1 MSQRAAKRTG
11 RQRGSRTEADP
22 HFDPIGDFRSNQR
35 RRENPTLQRSAPRIR
50 RLGLRHRQR
59 LRKTRRSSASS
70 RIRISTET
78 QSVIAGSQLL
88 SRSRNSDASRWHVLS
103 EQLSMNCARLRL
115 NAETTTIFVRDG
127 WLIIEAAEIDALQGQ
142 LAGAHGDRLLTVAE
156 VGQRTG
162 FTAGAVRDWI
172 KRSVLAAV
180 RVGKEYRV
188 READLARLLDGKSR
202 ETASISKRI
211 DRRRK
216 AISA

>member
-1 MSQRAAKRTG
+1 MSQRAGKRTG

-22 HFDPIGDFRSNQR
+22 HFDSIGDFRSNQR

-127 WLIIEAAEIDALQGQ
+127 WLIIEAAEIDTLQGQ

-216 AISA
+216 AVSA

>member
-1 MSQRAAKRTG
+1 MRSV
-11 RQRGSRTEADP
+11 RQNEPVVSGAVAPR
-22 HFDPIGDFRSNQR
+22 PIHTSIPSVTSAPISV
-35 RRENPTLQRSAPRIR
+35 RREIR
-50 RLGLRHRQR
+50 RSGGALF
-59 LRKTRRSSASS
+59 TSAASDCAIAS
-70 RIRISTET
+70 DYEKRETFKRFLPNSDFDET

-127 WLIIEAAEIDALQGQ
+127 WLIIEASEIDALQGQ